1 MFTVPDSWL
10 LENHFQGKKLTQLV
24 VGLSALSIFFFG
36 YDQGMMAGVNTSPDY
51 VDKMKFGYYDSAGDV
66 TVTNST
72 KVVLLQYTT
81 LVLSLDVF
89 LVDSVLTGTE
99 ELELL
104 DWVLP

>member
-72 KVVLLQYTT
+72 KQGGIVAIYSRWMSFWWIQ
-81 LVLSLDVF
+81 F
-89 LVDSVLTGTE
+89 
-99 ELELL
+99 
-104 DWVLP
+104 